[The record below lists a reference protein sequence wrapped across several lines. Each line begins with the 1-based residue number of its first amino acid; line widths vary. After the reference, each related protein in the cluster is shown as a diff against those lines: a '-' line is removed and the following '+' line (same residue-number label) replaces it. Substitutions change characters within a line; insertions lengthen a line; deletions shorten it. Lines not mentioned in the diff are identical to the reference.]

1 MRRNGSSNVQAA
13 SNTALEIFENW
24 TVRVRIP
31 AQTPPRLL
39 LMLHGWTGDENSMWV
54 FVRNFPTDYLLLAPR
69 APHPAPQGGFSWR
82 PPREGT
88 HGRPHLDDLR
98 DAAEALIRLV
108 DAYAAHRRVDAKQ
121 FDVMGFSQ
129 GAALSNVLACLYPHR
144 IRKAG
149 ILAGFMPSGMEEI
162 VAQKPLAGK
171 PVFVTHGTQ
180 DTLVPIDRARASMS
194 LLEQAGAHVTYCEA
208 EVGHKVS
215 ADCLRGLESFFGR
228 G

>member
-1 MRRNGSSNVQAA
+1 MQAV
-13 SNTALEIFENW
+13 SNTSLEIFEDW
-24 TVRVRIP
+24 TLRVRTP
-31 AQTPPRLL
+31 EQTPARLL

-54 FVRNFPTDYLLLAPR
+54 FARNFPTDYVLLAPR

-82 PPREGT
+82 PPRADSF
-88 HGRPHLDDLR
+88 GRPSLDDLR
-98 DAAEALIRLV
+98 ESAEALIRLV
-108 DAYAAHRRVDAKQ
+108 DGYAAKGQIDAAQ

-129 GAALSNVLACLYPHR
+129 GAALSNVLTCLYPHR
-144 IRKAG
+144 IRRAG

-171 PVFVTHGTQ
+171 PIFVAHGTQ
-180 DTLVPIDRARASMS
+180 DNLVPIDRARASMT